1 MKRAIIFA
9 NGKMEVP
16 PPILKDIQ
24 SSDLIIAAD
33 GGTHH
38 CERWGIMPNVIVGD
52 FDSLVSKEVTTF
64 QQAGV
69 EIIQYPAHKDETD
82 LELALQLSLKGEVTD
97 VYILGALDA
106 RWDMTIANV
115 LLAANPM
122 FSQVKIR
129 LLDGLQ
135 ELIILR
141 GEGRIDI
148 DGHPGDVISLIAL
161 GGDAYGITT
170 YGLEYPLYN
179 ETLYFGSPRGVS
191 NTFSQDQAH
200 VFIRKGILLL
210 CTMNSEVN

>member
-1 MKRAIIFA
+1 MDL
-9 NGKMEVP
+9 P

-52 FDSLVSKEVTTF
+52 FDSLVSKEVITF

-97 VYILGALDA
+97 VYILGALGA

-148 DGHPGDVISLIAL
+148 DGHPGDVISLIPL

-170 YGLEYPLYN
+170 HGLEYPLN
-179 ETLYFGSPRGVS
+179 DETLNFGSPRGVS
-191 NTFSQDQAH
+191 NTFSHDQAQ

-210 CTMNSEVN
+210 CSINREIN